1 MAQPVLT
8 CDTSVV
14 IAGLSEWH
22 PDHRI
27 SRAHLARIAW
37 LPAHVVAE
45 SISVLSRLPHGR
57 AISVGDSVA
66 LLRQLADGR
75 IRGLRAD
82 RYLLAF
88 AAVAS
93 AGLSGGAVYDAIIGS
108 TAREHDATLVTL
120 DRKAQRTYLAVGA
133 QFQLLDGQA

>member
-1 MAQPVLT
+1 MAAPVLT
-8 CDTSVV
+8 CDASVV

-22 PDHRI
+22 PDHHGAR
-27 SRAHLARIAW
+27 RQLARIAW

-45 SISVLSRLPHGR
+45 SIAVLSRLPHGR
-57 AISVGDSVA
+57 AISVADSVA

-93 AGLSGGAVYDAIIGS
+93 AGLGGGAVYDAIIGA
-108 TAREHDATLVTL
+108 TAREHDATLLTL

-133 QFQLLDGQA
+133 AFHMLDAPG

>member
-1 MAQPVLT
+1 MAAPVLT

-14 IAGLSEWH
+14 VAGLSEWH
-22 PDHRI
+22 PDHHL
-27 SRAHLARIAW
+27 SRPYLTRVAW

-45 SISVLSRLPHGR
+45 SVAVLSRLPHGR
-57 AISVGDSVA
+57 AISVSDSVG

-88 AAVAS
+88 TAVAS
-93 AGLSGGAVYDAIIGS
+93 AGLSGGSVYDAIIGS
-108 TAREHDATLVTL
+108 TAREHEATLLTL
-120 DRKAQRTYLAVGA
+120 DPKAQRTYLAVGA
-133 QFQLLDGQA
+133 AFQRLDQGE